1 MGGRIMKKTVRLRL
15 KKFSYLEGYNNKGKK
30 EKGPKIVLKKEKL
43 KFQDYKN
50 SSQIIKKVNYLE
62 KKAINVDSVE
72 EDKKDF
78 IENRLLLK
86 SQQRFKSDKHNVL
99 TEEMRKIVFC
109 SNDNKRIQ

>member
-1 MGGRIMKKTVRLRL
+1 MCCKKKKINFKIIRIFYKKA
-15 KKFSYLEGYNNKGKK
+15 
-30 EKGPKIVLKKEKL
+30 
-43 KFQDYKN
+43 
-50 SSQIIKKVNYLE
+50 SQIINKVNYSE

-86 SQQRFKSDKHNVL
+86 SQQRFKSDKHNFF
-99 TEEMRKIVFC
+99 TEEMRKIAFC